1 MPPSSYVCYSLFLS
15 PNKLLHN
22 FRVLSRIKPWVSC
35 TRRKQQQQRRQRV
48 RKSRRAIQ
56 VGTGK
61 GREGI
66 TKQSKKNAAL
76 IRFVRMKRK
85 KWQHKTTTRQRVQTE
100 GDWREVSEKESHIE
114 SEEQS
119 SSMPNSMWTV
129 CAIRDDGCSSE
140 IARRRCTLYTLQRKS
155 MKLNCTSRVPNK
167 FFTIFFNISLCYMR
181 SFLVLCWWCFFL
193 RCLGFA
199 SWTDGFFRH
208 IQP

>member
-1 MPPSSYVCYSLFLS
+1 MSLVYTTKAAAAS
-15 PNKLLHN
+15 AAACEEKSTSHTG
-22 FRVLSRIKPWVSC
+22 RSG
-35 TRRKQQQQRRQRV
+35 KQEERNNETV
-48 RKSRRAIQ
+48 
-56 VGTGK
+56 
-61 GREGI
+61 E
-66 TKQSKKNAAL
+66 KNAAL

-85 KWQHKTTTRQRVQTE
+85 KVSTRRRRGNECKQKAIDVKWARKRVIQ
-100 GDWREVSEKESHIE
+100 

-140 IARRRCTLYTLQRKS
+140 IARRRCTLYTLQQKS

-167 FFTIFFNISLCYMR
+167 FFTISFNISLCYVR